1 MIAAWEI
8 LTAGMSGPPHR
19 PLACEEVA
27 MVTVGIDPHTR
38 THSAGAV
45 DALGGV
51 LGMLTVGVSPSELD
65 RLVHWIEE
73 LGPERIVAVEGA
85 RGFGLALCRRLLAQ
99 GETVIDVPSALTAS
113 ERLSSRRPGKD
124 DAIDAVA
131 VARVALRETGLPK
144 VTPEVLASDL
154 KLLVDAR
161 DQLVCEAT
169 RVRNRL
175 HALLLVMAPGY
186 RERVRDLT
194 SAASLVVA
202 RRLAL
207 RAREDD
213 PVRSR
218 LACSAIARLRS
229 LAQEI
234 DQLGREITSALD
246 VVAPAH
252 LLSICG
258 VGTLVGAKILGEVR
272 DVRRFSSNAAFA
284 AYAGTAPI
292 PASSG
297 TVVRHR
303 LHRGGNRQLN
313 RALHTVA
320 LTQARRDPRARAF
333 LVKKRAEGKSVR
345 EARRALKRHLASAV
359 YRALVL
365 DAKEAGPL
373 AA

>member
-1 MIAAWEI
+1 
-8 LTAGMSGPPHR
+8 
-19 PLACEEVA
+19 

-38 THSAGAV
+38 THSAAAIDDRGR
-45 DALGGV
+45 V
-51 LGMLTVGVSPSELD
+51 LGVLTVGVSPGELD
-65 RLVHWIEE
+65 RLVHWIEN

-85 RGFGLALCRRLLAQ
+85 RGFGLPLCRRLLAQ

-113 ERLSSRRPGKD
+113 ERRSSRRPGKD

-131 VARVALRETGLPK
+131 VARVALREPGLPK
-144 VTPEVLASDL
+144 VAPEVLASDL

-175 HALLLVMAPGY
+175 HALLLVLAPGY

-194 SAASLVVA
+194 SAGSLVVA

-218 LACSAIARLRS
+218 LACSAIARLRL

-234 DQLGREITSALD
+234 DTLEREITSALD
-246 VVAPAH
+246 AVAPAH

-258 VGTLVGAKILGEVR
+258 VGTLVAAKILGR
-272 DVRRFSSNAAFA
+272 SGASIASPRTRPSPP
-284 AYAGTAPI
+284 TPAP
-292 PASSG
+292 PPSPP
-297 TVVRHR
+297 R
-303 LHRGGNRQLN
+303 
-313 RALHTVA
+313 VA
-320 LTQARRDPRARAF
+320 R
-333 LVKKRAEGKSVR
+333 
-345 EARRALKRHLASAV
+345 
-359 YRALVL
+359 
-365 DAKEAGPL
+365 
-373 AA
+373 